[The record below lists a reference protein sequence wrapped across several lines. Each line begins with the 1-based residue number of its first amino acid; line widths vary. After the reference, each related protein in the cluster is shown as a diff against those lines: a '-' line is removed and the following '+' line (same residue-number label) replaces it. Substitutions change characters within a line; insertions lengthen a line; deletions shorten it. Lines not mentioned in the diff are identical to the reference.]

1 MPSQFFTVASI
12 QALVDKY
19 AQEGSKVF
27 DAEAY
32 KAKYLNDPNDPLFSK
47 PLEHFLT
54 KGAALGYNPLGN
66 FPLKFFDA
74 DFYAKKYEELG
85 KLGVSDPGDL
95 FGHYLLYGMG
105 EGRPASQDMGNFY
118 AALYL
123 ETYPAVEAY
132 LKDHP
137 SDFNYSFDCAALVH
151 FIKFGAFQGFIGPT
165 REPDNNDIYSFNYLL
180 SVKNK
185 LAFLDDDT
193 TDRDTLQLSND
204 AINFNDSGKNTIN
217 LGKLKQ
223 AFGIDFD
230 VLDISQLTEN
240 NLVVQWGDQASSN
253 YRLDDLVLGDLS
265 LISKIESGENG
276 NFNFWLSDTT
286 LDKSGTAYVIDLGR
300 EIWSTANAMP
310 LFSFK
315 HDSFQYHSFEQ
326 SLQTINASLLSQG
339 VSLTLTGKGYVPSYL
354 YDGAKLLVV
363 GSKHDD
369 ILVGS
374 TASEVFEGGKGR
386 DVMTGGRLGTFW
398 NYGFSGNLGKA
409 AAESVFEI
417 TIDGLPTIK
426 LKEGVEIPLGGSAL
440 EVATAIAN
448 YINEHPASFND
459 GNPDNGT
466 PLGATVRTLADNVW
480 LEINY
485 LENHDILLPALI
497 SHAGPDADNPDQI
510 AVKEKIV
517 GYAGHAS
524 LDAFVF
530 RPGDSTLEAATAD
543 VVTDFSSHF
552 LNYITTNYSSYEDLI
567 YLLEPNGSILLG
579 KDSINYIEA
588 AQSELP
594 AEGAQVANFTEALIA
609 ANKALTTL
617 NSSDNAS
624 DGSLVSFQYDAQNGY
639 LFQDIEGDGI
649 ADQVI
654 ILIGVDSTEIGAY
667 SLGYPLL

>member
-1 MPSQFFTVASI
+1 MPLQFFTVASI

-32 KAKYLNDPNDPLFSK
+32 KAKYLTDPNDPLFSK

-85 KLGVSDPGDL
+85 KLGVDDPGDK
-95 FGHYLLYGMG
+95 FGHYLYYGMG
-105 EGRPASQDMGNFY
+105 EGRQASQDTNNFNSEV
-118 AALYL
+118 YL
-123 ETYPAVEAY
+123 KMYPAVEAY
-132 LKDHP
+132 VKAHL
-137 SDFNYSFDCAALVH
+137 SDFNMSLSNGALAH
-151 FIKFGAFQGFIGPT
+151 FVKFGAFQGFVGPIDDLAT
-165 REPDNNDIYSFNYLL
+165 DDTYSFDYLL

-185 LAFLDDDT
+185 LMFLDDDT

-204 AINFNDSGKNTIN
+204 AINFNDSGKNTVN

-223 AFGIDFD
+223 AFGIDFN
-230 VLDISQLTEN
+230 VLDISQLTEDN
-240 NLVVQWGDQASSN
+240 VVVQWGAQASPS
-253 YRLDDLVLGDLS
+253 YRLDDLVLGDLN
-265 LISKIESGENG
+265 LVSKIESGENG
-276 NFNFWLSDTT
+276 NFNFWLSDAS
-286 LDKSGTAYVIDLGR
+286 LDKSGTSYVIDLDR

-315 HDSFQYHSFEQ
+315 HDSFLYHSFEQ

-339 VSLTLTGKGYVPSYL
+339 INLTLTGKSYAS
-354 YDGAKLLVV
+354 YPYGGTEELLVV
-363 GSKHDD
+363 GSNHDD
-369 ILVGS
+369 ILIGS

-386 DVMTGGRLGTFW
+386 DLRTGGRLGTFW
-398 NYGFSGNLGKA
+398 NYGFSGSLGKS

-417 TIDGLPTIK
+417 TIDGLPTVK

-448 YINEHPASFND
+448 YINKHPTFFND

-466 PLGATVRTLADNVW
+466 PLGATVKTLADNVW
-480 LEINY
+480 LKINY
-485 LENHDILLPALI
+485 LESHDILLPAII
-497 SHAGPDADNPDQI
+497 SHAVPDADNPEQI
-510 AVKEKIV
+510 SVKQKIL
-517 GYAGHAS
+517 GSPSHAS
-524 LDAFVF
+524 FDAFVF
-530 RPGDSTLEAATAD
+530 RPGDSTLEVATAD
-543 VVTDFSSHF
+543 VVTDFQSIF
-552 LNYITTNYSSYEDLI
+552 IENVETFAPQFRDVI
-567 YLLEPNGSILLG
+567 YLFEPDGSILRG
-579 KDSINYIEA
+579 RDSNNYIEA

-609 ANKALTTL
+609 ANKALASL

-639 LFQDIEGDGI
+639 LFQDVEGDGI

-654 ILIGVDSTEIGAY
+654 ILVGVDSTEIGAY
-667 SLGYPLL
+667 SLGYSLL